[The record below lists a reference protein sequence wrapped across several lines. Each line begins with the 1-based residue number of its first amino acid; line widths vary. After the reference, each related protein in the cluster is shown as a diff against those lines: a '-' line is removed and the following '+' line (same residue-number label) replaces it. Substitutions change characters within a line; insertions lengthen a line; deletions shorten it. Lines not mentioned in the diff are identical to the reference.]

1 MTTSFDRRVLRRL
14 FAVLWGTMANG
25 VVADLG
31 VLGVIFWS
39 RYASI
44 VRALP
49 AREEPLVIELA
60 EPALLHGVTVA
71 RYRHDGRLLTAV
83 KDRHASVSSSQGRS
97 EWWARGQTWSSRP
110 GSLQLKLPGEVH
122 RETRRDGPAQFKV
135 VLFEEALVA
144 HARRV
149 LDGRPFA
156 PPSKLGLVVGDPA
169 ARPLLALHTLLDEPS
184 ADRLTLETAL
194 TEALASL
201 IALTSGPT
209 PKEVRRF
216 WSTPLRRA
224 KDQLLSRYTE
234 PLSLDQIANDA
245 GIDKFHLCRAFR
257 DEIGLPPHA
266 YLVHV
271 RIARAQELLRNKLP
285 ASRVAAEVGIY
296 DQSQL
301 NRHFKRIVG
310 VTPGQYAR
318 AFA

>member
-1 MTTSFDRRVLRRL
+1 VSFVRDRE
-14 FAVLWGTMANG
+14 
-25 VVADLG
+25 D
-31 VLGVIFWS
+31 
-39 RYASI
+39 
-44 VRALP
+44 
-49 AREEPLVIELA
+49 PLVIEVA
-60 EPALLHGVTVA
+60 TPAHLHGVTVA

-83 KDRHASVSSSQGRS
+83 KDRHASVSSSAGRS

-135 VLFEEALVA
+135 VLFDEALVE
-144 HARRV
+144 HARHA
-149 LDGRPFA
+149 LGRGPFA
-156 PPSKLGLVVGDPA
+156 PPSKLAFEGDEPA
-169 ARPLLALHTLLDEPS
+169 ARPFLALHARLDDPG
-184 ADRLTLETAL
+184 ADRLAAETAL

-201 IALTSGPT
+201 IGLTSGPM
-209 PKEVRRF
+209 PREVRRF

-224 KDQLLSRYTE
+224 RDLLRSHYTE
-234 PLSLDQIANDA
+234 PLSLDAIANDA

-266 YLVHV
+266 YLVHL
-271 RIARAQELLRNKLP
+271 RIARAQDLLRARLP

-310 VTPGQYAR
+310 LTPGQYAR
-318 AFA
+318 ALA

>member
-1 MTTSFDRRVLRRL
+1 
-14 FAVLWGTMANG
+14 MAIG
-25 VVADLG
+25 AVADLG
-31 VLGVIFWS
+31 ILGVVFRPRR
-39 RYASI
+39 RYVWRVS
-44 VRALP
+44 ALP
-49 AREEPLVIELA
+49 DREDPLVIEIA
-60 EPALLHGVTVA
+60 KPALLHGVTVA

-83 KDRHASVSSSQGRS
+83 KDRHASVSISVGRS

-135 VLFEEALVA
+135 VLFDEALVE
-144 HARRV
+144 HARHAV
-149 LDGRPFA
+149 GRGPFV
-156 PPSKLGLVVGDPA
+156 PPSKLALEGDDPA
-169 ARPLLALHTLLDEPS
+169 ARPFLALHALLDDPS
-184 ADRLTLETAL
+184 ADRLVLETAL

-201 IALTSGPT
+201 IGLTSGPT
-209 PKEVRRF
+209 QKEVRRF
-216 WSTPLRRA
+216 WSLPVRRA
-224 KDQLLSRYTE
+224 KDLLRSHYAE
-234 PLSLDQIANDA
+234 PLSLDEIANDA

-266 YLVHV
+266 YLVHL
-271 RIARAQELLRNKLP
+271 RIARALDLLRAKLP

-318 AFA
+318 ALG

>member
-1 MTTSFDRRVLRRL
+1 MS
-14 FAVLWGTMANG
+14 
-25 VVADLG
+25 
-31 VLGVIFWS
+31 S
-39 RYASI
+39 R
-44 VRALP
+44 P
-49 AREEPLVIELA
+49 DHEEPLVIEID
-60 EPALLHGVTVA
+60 EPAPLQGVTVA

-83 KDRHASVSSSQGRS
+83 KDRHASVSSSAGRS

-110 GSLQLKLPGEVH
+110 GSLQLKLAGEVH

-135 VLFEEALVA
+135 VLFEEALVE

-149 LDGRPFA
+149 LGRSSFA
-156 PPSKLGLVVGDPA
+156 PPSKLALEGDDPA
-169 ARPLLALHTLLDEPS
+169 ARPFLALHALLDAPS
-184 ADRLTLETAL
+184 ADRLALETAL

-201 IALTSGPT
+201 ITLTSGPT

-224 KDQLLSRYTE
+224 KDLLRSRYSE
-234 PLSLDQIANDA
+234 PLSLDEIASDA

-257 DEIGLPPHA
+257 DEVGLPPHA
-266 YLVHV
+266 YLVHLRV
-271 RIARAQELLRNKLP
+271 AHAMALLRARLP

-310 VTPGQYAR
+310 LTPGQYAR
-318 AFA
+318 ALA